1 MNKTELIDALAER
14 TGNSRKDSKLYLESF
29 VDIVTETLA
38 GKGDNE
44 VAILGFGSFK
54 VKERPERM
62 GRNPRTGEPIQIAA
76 SRKPEFRPGAALKKA
91 VAGN

>member
-38 GKGDNE
+38 GKSDNE

-54 VKERPERM
+54 VKERPARQ
-62 GRNPRTGEPIQIAA
+62 GRNPRTREVIQIAA
-76 SRKPEFRPGAALKKA
+76 SRKPEFRAGAALKKA

>member
-14 TGNSRKDSKLYLESF
+14 TGNSRKDSKVYLESF

-38 GKGDNE
+38 GKSDNE

-54 VKERPERM
+54 VKERPARQ
-62 GRNPRTGEPIQIAA
+62 GRNPRTREVIQIAA